1 MWWFISKIF
10 HVHPDVWE
18 KDEPILTNMFFK
30 GVGSTTNHQPQK
42 WGDFPYLD
50 PPLGV
55 FQKNKSGRG
64 LRKLP
69 RSSESG
75 RGRFPCATFSKRKKT
90 YSYKV
95 KVDGLPIP
103 ILVD

>member
-1 MWWFISKIF
+1 MWWFISNIF

-55 FQKNKSGRG
+55 FEKKKIRSWLTEVTKELRVRSGEISMRN
-64 LRKLP
+64 LFQTEK
-69 RSSESG
+69 
-75 RGRFPCATFSKRKKT
+75 
-90 YSYKV
+90 
-95 KVDGLPIP
+95 I
-103 ILVD
+103 I